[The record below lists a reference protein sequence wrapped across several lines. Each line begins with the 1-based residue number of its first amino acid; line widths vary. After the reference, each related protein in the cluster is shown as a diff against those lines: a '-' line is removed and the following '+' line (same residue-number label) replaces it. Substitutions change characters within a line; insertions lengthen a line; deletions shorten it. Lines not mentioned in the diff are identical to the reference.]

1 MSVKIPPHFK
11 LLFSAEQIEKRV
23 SELASEISAAY
34 EGKELHIIC
43 VLKGATMFHA
53 DLTRKLTVPVT
64 YDFLSVSSY
73 KGTESSG
80 VVKLVKDL
88 DEDIESRHVLV
99 LEDIIDTG
107 LTLNYIERNLQTRKV
122 ASLATASFLDRP
134 DRRKVEL
141 KLDYVGFVIPD
152 CYVVGYGLDCE
163 HKYRQFK
170 DIYAIN

>member
-1 MSVKIPPHFK
+1 MAMKIPPHFK
-11 LLFSAEQIEKRV
+11 MLFSAEQIAKRV
-23 SELASEISAAY
+23 DELAAEISRDY
-34 EGKELHIIC
+34 EGRELHVIC
-43 VLKGATMFHA
+43 VLKGGTMFHS
-53 DLTRKLTVPVT
+53 DLTRRLTVPVT

-80 VVKLVKDL
+80 VVRLVKDL
-88 DEDIESRHVLV
+88 DEDVESRHVLV

-163 HKYRQFK
+163 HKYRQFG
-170 DIYAIN
+170 DIYAIS

>member
-1 MSVKIPPHFK
+1 MSPKVPPHFK
-11 LLFSAEQIEKRV
+11 LLYSAKEIAKRV
-23 SELASEISAAY
+23 EELAAEINSDY
-34 EGKELHIIC
+34 EDKELHVIC

-53 DLTRKLTVPVT
+53 DLIRHLEMPVT

-73 KGTESSG
+73 KGTESTG

-88 DEDIESRHVLV
+88 DEDVESRHVLV

-107 LTLNYIERNLQTRKV
+107 LTLNYIERNLQSRRV

-134 DRRKVEL
+134 PRRKVEL

>member
-1 MSVKIPPHFK
+1 MFKIPPHFRV
-11 LLFSAEQIEKRV
+11 LYSAEQIAARV
-23 SELASEISAAY
+23 AELADEISADY
-34 EGKELHIIC
+34 DGKDLHVIC
-43 VLKGATMFHA
+43 VLKGATMFHS
-53 DLTRKLTVPVT
+53 DLIRKLSVPVS

-73 KGTESSG
+73 KGTESTG

-134 DRRKVEL
+134 HRRKVEL